1 MYFGQSPAGRNWK
14 FLSQMYLSVYVLL
27 ALCVIYGKSKILVSL
42 YLVTQLVSC
51 CVASL
56 ALNQD
61 VLQNV

>member
-1 MYFGQSPAGRNWK
+1 MYFGQSPAGRDWK
-14 FLSQMYLSVYVLL
+14 LLSQMYLSVYVLL
-27 ALCVIYGKSKILVSL
+27 ALWVFYGKSKILVSL
-42 YLVTQLVSC
+42 YLVIQLVSC